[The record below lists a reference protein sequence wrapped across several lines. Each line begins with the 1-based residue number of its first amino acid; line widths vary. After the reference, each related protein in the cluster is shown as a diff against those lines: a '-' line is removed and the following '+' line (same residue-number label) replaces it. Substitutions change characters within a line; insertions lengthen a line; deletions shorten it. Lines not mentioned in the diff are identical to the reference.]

1 MIVAYEER
9 VVFYH
14 LTLWPIVQQYISV
27 VLKVNDVRKKRSDYL
42 FDFDELCVALS
53 RVAYGELA
61 LQH

>member
-27 VLKVNDVRKKRSDYL
+27 VLKVNVVRKKRSDYL